1 DDVVSG
7 NIYLDEINITKLP
20 ISQRIKLGL
29 GLVPEDRQK
38 DGLIQQMSVGSNIS
52 LASFFKYIKKG
63 IVNKKQENKNINSAI
78 NDVRVKTSGP
88 KMPIESLSGGN
99 QQKVV
104 IGRMLLTNPKA
115 ILLDEPTRGIDVGA
129 KSEIFDLLR
138 EQAQKGL
145 AVLFVTSEISEA
157 LNWSDRIVV
166 MSRGKLVEI
175 FENKK
180 VDRSDIMAAAE
191 SNSQKGVL
199 I

>member
-1 DDVVSG
+1 VSG